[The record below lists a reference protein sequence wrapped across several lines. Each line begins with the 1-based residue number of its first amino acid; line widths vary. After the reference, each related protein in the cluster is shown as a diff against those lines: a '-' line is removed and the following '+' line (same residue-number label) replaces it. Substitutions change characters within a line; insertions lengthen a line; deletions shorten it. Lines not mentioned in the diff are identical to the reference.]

1 MNIVGKMLVVFN
13 LIFALVVGG
22 FLIID
27 VGTRRNWKDAYEKL
41 LTEFKV
47 VRLDND
53 MMVTKLEK
61 LNTQVKDAESGRD
74 RSDEKLI
81 LDMAV
86 QKTKLDQTLLDV
98 QTEKDKATQADARA
112 QGLLGNNNR
121 LTQENKD
128 LHELVKKK
136 DEVIL
141 GMENNIKTYRQE
153 AFYHLGIAKSM
164 QTRNENLLKQNRDLM
179 KKLAEKEATP
189 LATAV
194 ARDPNQ
200 PNPPPA
206 YVKGVIELVNF
217 QEGQPALAQISLGS
231 DQGLSKGHTLDVY
244 RLSPKA
250 TYLGTMK
257 LVDVLTHKAV
267 GQMIDAGGV
276 GAVRPR
282 IQIGDEVASEIGV
295 GQK

>member
-13 LIFALVVGG
+13 LIFALVVAG

-27 VGTRRNWKDAYEKL
+27 VATRRNWKHAFEQL
-41 LTEFKV
+41 QTEFNV
-47 VRLDND
+47 VRLDNN
-53 MMVTKLEK
+53 MMVAKLEK

-81 LDMAV
+81 MDLAV
-86 QKTKLDQTLLDV
+86 QKARLDQTLLDV
-98 QTEKDKATQADARA
+98 QTEKDKATQADSRSQA
-112 QGLLGNNNR
+112 LLGNNNR

-141 GMENNIKTYRQE
+141 GMENDIKTYRQE

-267 GQMIDAGGV
+267 GQMIDSGGV

-282 IQIGDEVASEIGV
+282 IQVGDEVASDITV